1 MAGRRAPPTAFDQAV
16 LGSLLATFRDHDLVD
31 RAVAAFLARAT
42 ASSPRYEEQLAAV
55 WADIRRTE
63 DALDRYFRAFES
75 GTMAE
80 SVCAPRVQ
88 ALSERLRGL
97 HARRRELT
105 EAIEDQHMVSPTRA
119 EPEALREAIYI
130 GITSGPTPSG
140 RRCFR
145 IW

>member
-1 MAGRRAPPTAFDQAV
+1 AAAVASARGVRGPPLAP
-16 LGSLLATFRDHDLVD
+16 FRDHALVD

-55 WADIRRTE
+55 AADIRRTE
-63 DALDRYFRAFES
+63 DGLDRYFQAFES

-88 ALSERLRGL
+88 ALSERLRRL

-119 EPEALREAIYI
+119 ELEALREAIYI
-130 GITSGPTPSG
+130 GITSGPDIQ
-140 RRCFR
+140 RKALLQDLV
-145 IW
+145 